1 MSMFDNYP
9 QSSDY
14 IPNNRPRHCKH
25 KRLDIMA
32 GETAKHTFEVPFNV
46 EEECDSFEVIY
57 LLGIAPVIIKN
68 TDSLEVDV
76 EEHHST
82 ITSNL
87 TADETSIFANTLLE
101 AKVQLK
107 FFMLDDTITYSDIYT
122 IKLKTALDA
131 SGEVKPIPPKPCVL
145 GGLGY
150 TED

>member
-1 MSMFDNYP
+1 MSMFDRYP
-9 QSSDY
+9 QPSDY
-14 IPNNRPRHCKH
+14 IPNNRPRPCKH
-25 KRLDIMA
+25 KCLDIMA
-32 GETAKHTFEVPFNV
+32 GETAKHTFEVSFNV
-46 EEECDSFEVIY
+46 EEECESFEVIY
-57 LLGIAPVIIKN
+57 LLGITPVIIKN
-68 TDSLEVDV
+68 TDSLEVDA

-107 FFMLDDTITYSDIYT
+107 FFMLDETVTYSNIYT
-122 IKLKTALDA
+122 IKIKTALDA
-131 SGEVKPIPPKPCVL
+131 SGEVKPIPPKPGVL